1 HYCGKKC
8 VGCLFDY
15 ETPVMLVI
23 SSKRVGAVFRLIQM
37 LIIAYVIVYEC
48 WIQQNYQETD
58 SVVSSVSTKVK
69 GTAVTNTSVLGVHV
83 WDVAEYII
91 PPQGENSFFVLTNM
105 IVTPAQ
111 MQSRCPEVPGPTT
124 VCLSDSDCRSGYSN
138 VRGSGVQTGLCVN
151 YSASV
156 KTCEVLSWCPLENDT
171 EIPEP
176 ALLEAAEDFTVLI
189 KNSIHYPKFKFR
201 KQNILPHIN
210 STYLKNCTF
219 NRKTDP
225 ECPIFRM
232 GDMLEEAGEDFR
244 NMAVKG
250 GAMGILLDWTC
261 DLDMKEQLCVPKYTF
276 SRLDNKN
283 SESDAAHGYNFRYA
297 KYFKNSENTETRT
310 LVKAYG
316 IRFDVIVFG
325 KAGKF
330 STVQAI
336 IHIGATLSFL
346 SLVNAVCDWFVLN
359 FMEKKNYYKKH
370 KFIHLDKMEDT
381 DALVTMIFLKQAFR
395 LHNIICSF
403 TANFAEVL
411 MLMLL
416 LRCF

>member
-1 HYCGKKC
+1 MLNCGKKC

-111 MQSRCPEVPGPTT
+111 MQSRCPEVQNELILCGMMLLT
-124 VCLSDSDCRSGYSN
+124 
-138 VRGSGVQTGLCVN
+138 GVQTGLCVN

-325 KAGKF
+325 KVRCLQPTAF
-330 STVQAI
+330 VEIFHCCA
-336 IHIGATLSFL
+336 
-346 SLVNAVCDWFVLN
+346 VNAVCDWFVLN